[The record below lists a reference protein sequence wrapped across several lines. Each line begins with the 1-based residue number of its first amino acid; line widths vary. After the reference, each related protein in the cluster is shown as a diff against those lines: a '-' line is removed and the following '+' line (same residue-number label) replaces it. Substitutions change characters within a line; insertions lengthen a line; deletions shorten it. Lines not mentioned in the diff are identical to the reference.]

1 MPQIRRIFEKVNEKK
16 EQKKRRTAG
25 IVIAIIML
33 FSIAAFAFME
43 STSTT
48 NENTQK
54 YKDYVFQRT
63 EAGWETKANNLQI
76 VTQFLPQEV
85 ENISSAQFISGDLG
99 NTIFFIADSYDER
112 QAAAELSL
120 ILSSQ
125 RKQFACLPE
134 DSNKSECA
142 DLPLK
147 SCGSA
152 SSESGVVIIK
162 ESNETSINYNSFCI
176 TINGNAT
183 ELVKAADKAIFKIVG
198 IV

>member
-1 MPQIRRIFEKVNEKK
+1 MPQIRRIFERTDEKK

-25 IVIAIIML
+25 IVIALIML

-48 NENTQK
+48 DENTQK
-54 YKDYVFQRT
+54 YKDYVFQRGD
-63 EAGWETKANNLQI
+63 AGWETKANNLQI

-85 ENISSAQFISGDLG
+85 ENISSAQFISGELG

-112 QAAAELSL
+112 QAAAELSGV
-120 ILSSQ
+120 LSSQ

-134 DSNKSECA
+134 DENKSECA

-147 SCGSA
+147 SCDDA
-152 SSESGVVIIK
+152 SSESGIVIIT
-162 ESNETSINYNSFCI
+162 ESNETSVSYNSFCI

-183 ELVKAADKAIFKIVG
+183 ELVKAADKAIFKITG
-198 IV
+198 II